1 MLAVLLLA
9 LHESLGLALRQSLL
23 LRLTLIVLRHDWCWL
38 IGAWFPP
45 RTALAARG
53 RVDKRLATAM
63 RRRRRRSGDER
74 LKNGVEMR
82 GECVSA
88 GVNVD

>member
-1 MLAVLLLA
+1 M
-9 LHESLGLALRQSLL
+9 
-23 LRLTLIVLRHDWCWL
+23 
-38 IGAWFPP
+38 
-45 RTALAARG
+45 AARG

-74 LKNGVEMR
+74 LKNGVKMG

-88 GVNVD
+88 GVNVDGRFVGFNKDCFFYAPFDPVLFRGKDGYVLFAKAMSIFAGMGQLGML